1 MAIQKATNSE
11 NEATIGEKMTFTFS
25 GVLLGAKRAIPLAL
39 SVCAVGVAFGVLSR
53 QARLSVIDAL
63 LMSGLVYA
71 GASQFVALSLWTA
84 IPFPVIAIILTTFIV
99 NMRHMLMGAS
109 LRPWYA
115 KLSPWKVYTTV
126 FFMVDE
132 SWALTMSDFAKGGR
146 DAGFLL
152 GSGFTLYLAWVS
164 STLIGRTAGAWI
176 QNPAQWGLD
185 FAFTAVFAALLVGMW
200 KGKSNLLPWVVAAVV
215 AVAAAH
221 WLPGKWY
228 ILLGGIAGSAVGAF
242 TDAK

>member
-11 NEATIGEKMTFTFS
+11 YEATISEKMTFTFT

-39 SVCAVGVAFGVLSR
+39 SVCAVGVAFGMLSR

-84 IPFPVIAIILTTFIV
+84 IPFPVIPIILTTFIV

-146 DAGFLL
+146 DSGFLL

-164 STLIGRTAGAWI
+164 STLIGRTAGAW
-176 QNPAQWGLD
+176 
-185 FAFTAVFAALLVGMW
+185 
-200 KGKSNLLPWVVAAVV
+200 
-215 AVAAAH
+215 
-221 WLPGKWY
+221 
-228 ILLGGIAGSAVGAF
+228 
-242 TDAK
+242 